1 MSNYITI
8 DREEYFKMLR
18 YKTQLEKLE
27 RENDI
32 LRQRIL
38 KDLQVNGDMLFKE
51 RLRND
56 LLKKELTKV
65 KCYIAV
71 LEK

>member
-38 KDLQVNGDMLFKE
+38 RDLQVNGDMLFRE
-51 RLRND
+51 RLKND
-56 LLKKELTKV
+56 LLRKELKDV
-65 KCYIAV
+65 KCYIAI

>member
-18 YKTQLEKLE
+18 DKTQLEK
-27 RENDI
+27 ENDI
-32 LRQRIL
+32 LKKRIL
-38 KDLQVNGDMLFKE
+38 RNMQEDREMIFKE
-51 RLRND
+51 KLKND
-56 LLKKELTKV
+56 LLQKELKEV
-65 KCYIAV
+65 KYYIAV

>member
-1 MSNYITI
+1 MSNYITVN
-8 DREEYFKMLR
+8 REEYFKMLR

-56 LLKKELTKV
+56 LLQKELTKV